1 MKTADPE
8 LMRAIN
14 RYHVIDVIRRD
25 GPIARVE
32 IAERTEL
39 SRATVSAITGD
50 LIEAGLIGIVRVEPP
65 ENGARG
71 RPRVLLEVRGE
82 ACHVAGV
89 KLSAHRI
96 GVTVTDAR
104 GEPLRSLVLPVR
116 LARQPPGVIADLVED
131 GVRQCV
137 ADAGLAI
144 TGIRGVGIGLPGV
157 IDAVAG
163 VSHWSPIL
171 GATPIP
177 FGQEVARRLGVRV
190 LIENDANLVA
200 LAEHWFGVGRGL
212 STFVVVTIED
222 GIGMGLVLD
231 GRIHRGAHGIGPEF
245 GHVKSDPAGL
255 PCRCGQRGCLDAYA
269 SDWGIL
275 QQALSCDAAEAGE
288 DAAGPGHLAEL
299 TRRAQ
304 AGDNVLTGIFH
315 RAAGVLG
322 LAIANAINLLNPPR
336 LVISGEGL
344 RAGDL
349 LRVPLMA
356 VLDANVLP
364 TLREATEI
372 VFHPWG
378 DEMWARGAAAIVLRQ
393 IYEAPQFFE
402 PPWNNAA

>member
-39 SRATVSAITGD
+39 SRATVSAITGA
-50 LIEAGLIGIVRVEPP
+50 LIEAGLIRVVTVESA
-65 ENGARG
+65 ESGGRG
-71 RPRVLLEVRGE
+71 RPRVLLEMRGE
-82 ACHVAGV
+82 ACHVVGV
-89 KLSAHRI
+89 KLAAHRI
-96 GVTVTDAR
+96 SVTVTDAR
-104 GEPLRSLVLPVR
+104 GEPLGSTVMPVR
-116 LARQPPGVIADLVED
+116 LARQSPVVIADLIED

-137 ADAGLAI
+137 ADAGLQLADI
-144 TGIRGVGIGLPGV
+144 QGVGVGLPGV
-157 IDAVAG
+157 IDANAG
-163 VSHWSPIL
+163 TSHWSPVL
-171 GATPIP
+171 GPVPVP
-177 FGQEVARRLGVRV
+177 FAAEIARRLATRV

-200 LAEHWFGVGRGL
+200 LAEHWFGFGRGL
-212 STFVVVTIED
+212 STFMVVTIED

-245 GHVKSDPAGL
+245 GHVKAGPL
-255 PCRCGQRGCLDAYA
+255 GLLCRCGGRGCLDAYA

-275 QQALSCDAAEAGE
+275 QQALASDAIEPLTDGT
-288 DAAGPGHLAEL
+288 GPAQLAEL
-299 TRRAQ
+299 TRRAA
-304 AGDNVLTGIFH
+304 AGDNRLAELFRRG
-315 RAAGVLG
+315 GELLG
-322 LAIANAINLLNPPR
+322 LAIANAVNMLNPPR
-336 LVISGEGL
+336 LVISGDGL
-344 RAGDL
+344 RAGDM

-356 VLDANVLP
+356 AVEANVMP

-393 IYEAPQFFE
+393 IYESPL
-402 PPWNNAA
+402 NNAA

>member
-14 RYHVIDVIRRD
+14 RYHVIDVVRRS

-39 SRATVSAITGD
+39 SRATVSAITGA
-50 LIEAGLIGIVRVEPP
+50 LIEEGLIGIVRVEPL

-71 RPRVLLEVRGE
+71 RPRVLLEMRGG

-96 GVTVTDAR
+96 GITVTDAC
-104 GEPLRSLVLPVR
+104 GETLGSLMLPVR
-116 LARQPPGVIADLVED
+116 LARQSPGVIADLVED

-137 ADAGLAI
+137 ADAGLAVADV
-144 TGIRGVGIGLPGV
+144 RGVGIGLPGV

-171 GATPIP
+171 GAAPVP
-177 FGQEVARRLGVRV
+177 FGQEIARRMGKRV

-200 LAEHWFGVGRGL
+200 LAEHWFGFGRDL
-212 STFVVVTIED
+212 ATFMVVTIED

-245 GHVKSDPAGL
+245 GHVKIDPAGL

-275 QQALSCDAAEAGE
+275 QQALACEAIEPAEDG
-288 DAAGPGHLAEL
+288 AGPRQLMEL

-304 AGDNVLTGIFH
+304 AGDNALAGLFH
-315 RAAGVLG
+315 RAGKALG

-349 LRVPLMA
+349 LRLPLMA
-356 VLDANVLP
+356 AVEANVLP

-378 DEMWARGAAAIVLRQ
+378 DEMWARGAATIVLRQ
-393 IYEAPQFFE
+393 IYEAP
-402 PPWNNAA
+402 WNNAA

>member
-25 GPIARVE
+25 GPIARVD

-39 SRATVSAITGD
+39 SRATVSAITGA
-50 LIEAGLIGIVRVEPP
+50 LIESGLIGVVRIEPV

-71 RPRVLLEVRGE
+71 RPRVLLEICGE

-104 GEPLRSLVLPVR
+104 GEPLKSLVSPVR

-131 GVRQCV
+131 SVRQCV
-137 ADAGLAI
+137 ADAGLMIADI
-144 TGIRGVGIGLPGV
+144 QGVGIGLPGV

-171 GATPIP
+171 GAAPVP
-177 FGQEVARRLGVRV
+177 FGQEIARRLGTRV

-200 LAEHWFGVGRGL
+200 LAEHWFGLGRNL
-212 STFVVVTIED
+212 STFAVVTIED
-222 GIGMGLVLD
+222 GIGLGLVLD
-231 GRIHRGAHGIGPEF
+231 GRIHRGSHGIGPEF
-245 GHVKSDPAGL
+245 GHVKAVPAGL

-269 SDWGIL
+269 SDWGIV
-275 QQALSCDAAEAGE
+275 QQARACDAIKPTEEGAGQRPII
-288 DAAGPGHLAEL
+288 GL

-304 AGDNVLTGIFH
+304 AGDNVLAGLFR
-315 RAAGVLG
+315 RAGETLGV
-322 LAIANAINLLNPPR
+322 AIANAINLLNPPR

-356 VLDANVLP
+356 AIEANVVP
-364 TLREATEI
+364 TLRDATEI

-378 DEMWARGAAAIVLRQ
+378 DEMWARGAATIVLRQ
-393 IYEAPQFFE
+393 IYEAP
-402 PPWNNAA
+402 WNNAA